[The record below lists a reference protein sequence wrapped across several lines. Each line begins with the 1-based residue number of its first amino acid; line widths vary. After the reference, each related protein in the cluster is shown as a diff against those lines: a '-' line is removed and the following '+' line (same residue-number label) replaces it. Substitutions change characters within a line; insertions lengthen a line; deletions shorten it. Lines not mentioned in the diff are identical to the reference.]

1 MDLFKLNYWCST
13 PSDVTFTSE
22 DAPNDL
28 SILSP
33 SAQIYYLELNQQ
45 VELFNSPN
53 EHGWLSS
60 DIDVANKCK
69 DPEIMVAI
77 GNRLREIGTD
87 INHANMTDDQLIS
100 LCLDRGIDS
109 STFGTLQNDV
119 DSLLAAARSVV
130 DTPIDTPTV
139 PVIPSSDSSITVS
152 KDS

>member
-1 MDLFKLNYWCST
+1 MDFFHLNYWCST

-22 DAPNDL
+22 DSPNDI
-28 SILSP
+28 SSLSP
-33 SAQIYYLELNQQ
+33 SAQIYYHELNQQ
-45 VELFNSPN
+45 VQLFNSPN

-87 INHANMTDDQLIS
+87 INHANMTDEQLIS

-109 STFGTLQNDV
+109 STFGSLQNDV

-130 DTPIDTPTV
+130 PQE
-139 PVIPSSDSSITVS
+139 PVSPSTDSVSTDS

>member
-1 MDLFKLNYWCST
+1 MDLFNLNYWCSST
-13 PSDVTFTSE
+13 SDISLTSE
-22 DAPNDL
+22 DAPDDI
-28 SILSP
+28 SSLSP
-33 SAQIYYLELNQQ
+33 SAQIYYNELNQQ
-45 VELFNSPN
+45 VQLFNAPN

-87 INHANMTDDQLIS
+87 INHANMTDSQLIS

-130 DTPIDTPTV
+130 PTDIIEPATPSTEPGN
-139 PVIPSSDSSITVS
+139 TVS

>member
-1 MDLFKLNYWCST
+1 MDIFNLNYWCST
-13 PSDVTFTSE
+13 PSDITFTS
-22 DAPNDL
+22 DDGFDDISAM
-28 SILSP
+28 SP
-33 SAQIYYLELNQQ
+33 SAQIFYHELNQQ
-45 VELFNSPN
+45 VQLFNSPN

-60 DIDVANKCK
+60 DIDVAKKCK

-77 GNRLREIGTD
+77 GNRLREIGSD
-87 INHANMTDDQLIS
+87 INHANMTDSQLIS

-130 DTPIDTPTV
+130 LSEPAIL
-139 PVIPSSDSSITVS
+139 SSDSVTTDS

>member
-1 MDLFKLNYWCST
+1 MDLFNLNYWCFST
-13 PSDVTFTSE
+13 SDITLISE
-22 DAPNDL
+22 DAQDD
-28 SILSP
+28 ILSLSP
-33 SAQIYYLELNQQ
+33 AAQIFYHELNQQ
-45 VELFNSPN
+45 VQLFNAPN

-60 DIDVANKCK
+60 DIDVAKKCK

-87 INHANMTDDQLIS
+87 INHANMTDSQLIS

-130 DTPIDTPTV
+130 PPDPA
-139 PVIPSSDSSITVS
+139 IPSTDSVTTDS
-152 KDS
+152 KDI

>member
-1 MDLFKLNYWCST
+1 MDIFDLNYWCSST
-13 PSDVTFTSE
+13 SDISFTSD
-22 DAPNDL
+22 DAPDDI
-28 SILSP
+28 SSLSP
-33 SAQIYYLELNQQ
+33 SAQIYYNELNQQ

-87 INHANMTDDQLIS
+87 INHANMTDEQLIS

-130 DTPIDTPTV
+130 PSEPA
-139 PVIPSSDSSITVS
+139 IPSTDSVSTDS

>member
-1 MDLFKLNYWCST
+1 MDFFKLNYWCSST
-13 PSDVTFTSE
+13 SDITFTSD
-22 DAPNDL
+22 DAPDDI

-33 SAQIYYLELNQQ
+33 SAQIYYHELNQQ

-87 INHANMTDDQLIS
+87 INHANMTDEQLIS

-109 STFGTLQNDV
+109 STFGTLQNDIDTLLV
-119 DSLLAAARSVV
+119 DARSVV
-130 DTPIDTPTV
+130 DTLIEPA
-139 PVIPSSDSSITVS
+139 IPSSDSVTTDS

>member
-1 MDLFKLNYWCST
+1 MDLFNLNYWCST
-13 PSDVTFTSE
+13 PSDVTLTSE
-22 DAPNDL
+22 DAPNDI
-28 SILSP
+28 SSFSP
-33 SAQIYYLELNQQ
+33 SAQIYYHELNQQ
-45 VELFNSPN
+45 VALFNAPN

-69 DPEIMVAI
+69 DPEIMAAI

-87 INHANMTDDQLIS
+87 INHDNMTDEQLIS

-130 DTPIDTPTV
+130 PQEPA
-139 PVIPSSDSSITVS
+139 IPSTDFVPSDS

>member
-1 MDLFKLNYWCST
+1 MDLFNLNYWCSST
-13 PSDVTFTSE
+13 SDISLTSE
-22 DAPNDL
+22 DAPDDISL
-28 SILSP
+28 LSP
-33 SAQIYYLELNQQ
+33 SAQIYYQELNQQ
-45 VELFNSPN
+45 VQLLNAPN

-87 INHANMTDDQLIS
+87 INHANMTDSQLIS

-119 DSLLAAARSVV
+119 DSLLAAARSAV
-130 DTPIDTPTV
+130 TSPIDTPIAT
-139 PVIPSSDSSITVS
+139 PIEPSIDPKAS
-152 KDS
+152 

>member
-1 MDLFKLNYWCST
+1 MDFFNLNYWCSS
-13 PSDVTFTSE
+13 PSDNTFTSE
-22 DAPNDL
+22 DAPDDI
-28 SILSP
+28 SALSP
-33 SAQIYYLELNQQ
+33 SAQIYYHELNQQ
-45 VELFNSPN
+45 VQLFNAPN

-87 INHANMTDDQLIS
+87 INHANMTDEQLIS

-130 DTPIDTPTV
+130 SV
-139 PVIPSSDSSITVS
+139 PPFHFQYFHPF
-152 KDS
+152 

>member
-1 MDLFKLNYWCST
+1 MDFFKLNYWCST
-13 PSDVTFTSE
+13 TSDITLSSE
-22 DAPNDL
+22 DAPDDI
-28 SILSP
+28 SCLSP
-33 SAQIYYLELNQQ
+33 DAQLYYHELNQQ
-45 VELFNSPN
+45 VQLLNTPN

-87 INHANMTDDQLIS
+87 INHANMTDSQLIS
-100 LCLDRGIDS
+100 LCLDCGIDS

-130 DTPIDTPTV
+130 PPEPAPI
-139 PVIPSSDSSITVS
+139 SSDSVSTDS

>member
-1 MDLFKLNYWCST
+1 MFT
-13 PSDVTFTSE
+13 PSDVTFSSD
-22 DAPNDL
+22 DAPNDI
-28 SILSP
+28 SILSL
-33 SAQIYYLELNQQ
+33 SAQIYYNELNQQ

-87 INHANMTDDQLIS
+87 INHANMTDEQLIS

-119 DSLLAAARSVV
+119 DTLLVDARSVV
-130 DTPIDTPTV
+130 DTPIEPA
-139 PVIPSSDSSITVS
+139 IPSTDSVTTDS

>member
-1 MDLFKLNYWCST
+1 MDLFNLNYWCSSS
-13 PSDVTFTSE
+13 SDISLTSE
-22 DAPNDL
+22 DALDDI
-28 SILSP
+28 SSLSP
-33 SAQIYYLELNQQ
+33 SAQIYYNELNQQ
-45 VELFNSPN
+45 VQLFNSPN

-87 INHANMTDDQLIS
+87 INHANMTDEQLIS

-130 DTPIDTPTV
+130 TTDTIEPATPSTE
-139 PVIPSSDSSITVS
+139 PGNSVS

>member
-1 MDLFKLNYWCST
+1 MDIFKLNYWCST
-13 PSDVTFTSE
+13 TSDITFTSD
-22 DAPNDL
+22 DALDDIT
-28 SILSP
+28 SMSP
-33 SAQIYYLELNQQ
+33 AAQIYYHELNQQ
-45 VELFNSPN
+45 VQLFNAPN

-60 DIDVANKCK
+60 DIDVASKCK

-77 GNRLREIGTD
+77 GNRLREIGSD
-87 INHANMTDDQLIS
+87 INHSNMTDDQLIA

-130 DTPIDTPTV
+130 PLEPA
-139 PVIPSSDSSITVS
+139 IPSSDSVTTDS

>member
-22 DAPNDL
+22 DAPNDI

-33 SAQIYYLELNQQ
+33 SAQIYYHELNQQ
-45 VELFNSPN
+45 VQLFNSPN

-87 INHANMTDDQLIS
+87 INHANMTDEQLIT

-109 STFGTLQNDV
+109 STFGTLQSDV

-130 DTPIDTPTV
+130 PTE
-139 PVIPSSDSSITVS
+139 PAIPSTDSVPSDNKES
-152 KDS
+152 

>member
-1 MDLFKLNYWCST
+1 MDLFKLNYWSST
-13 PSDVTFTSE
+13 SSDVTFTSE
-22 DAPNDL
+22 DAPNDI
-28 SILSP
+28 SSLSP
-33 SAQIYYLELNQQ
+33 SAQIYYNELNKQI
-45 VELFNSPN
+45 ELFNSPN

-87 INHANMTDDQLIS
+87 INHANMTDEQLIS
-100 LCLDRGIDS
+100 LCLDCGIDS

-119 DSLLAAARSVV
+119 DSLLSAARSVV
-130 DTPIDTPTV
+130 PPSEPAPI
-139 PVIPSSDSSITVS
+139 SSDSDISDS

>member
-1 MDLFKLNYWCST
+1 MDIFKLNYWCST
-13 PSDVTFTSE
+13 PSDITFTSE
-22 DAPNDL
+22 DASDD
-28 SILSP
+28 ITAMSP
-33 SAQIYYLELNQQ
+33 SAQIYYHELNQQ
-45 VELFNSPN
+45 VQLFNAPN

-87 INHANMTDDQLIS
+87 INHANMTDSQLIS

-130 DTPIDTPTV
+130 PPAEPATPSIDSGQT
-139 PVIPSSDSSITVS
+139 DS

>member
-33 SAQIYYLELNQQ
+33 SAQIYYHELNQQ

-87 INHANMTDDQLIS
+87 INHANMTDEQLIT

-109 STFGTLQNDV
+109 STFGTLQSDV

-130 DTPIDTPTV
+130 PTE
-139 PVIPSSDSSITVS
+139 PAIPSTDSVPSDNKES
-152 KDS
+152 

>member
-1 MDLFKLNYWCST
+1 MDIFNLNYWCST
-13 PSDVTFTSE
+13 PSDITFTSQ
-22 DAPNDL
+22 DAPDDISSL
-28 SILSP
+28 SSA
-33 SAQIYYLELNQQ
+33 AQIYYHELNQQ
-45 VELFNSPN
+45 VQLFNAPN

-60 DIDVANKCK
+60 DIDVAKKCK

-130 DTPIDTPTV
+130 PPEPDPVTPDPVTPD
-139 PVIPSSDSSITVS
+139 PNKS
-152 KDS
+152 

>member
-1 MDLFKLNYWCST
+1 MDFFKLNYWCST

-22 DAPNDL
+22 DAPNDI
-28 SILSP
+28 SFLSP
-33 SAQIYYLELNQQ
+33 SAQIYYHELNQQ
-45 VELFNSPN
+45 IELFNSPN

-60 DIDVANKCK
+60 DIDVAKKCK
-69 DPEIMVAI
+69 DPEILVAI

-87 INHANMTDDQLIS
+87 INHANMTDEHLIS

-109 STFGTLQNDV
+109 STFGTLQSDV

-130 DTPIDTPTV
+130 PQEPA
-139 PVIPSSDSSITVS
+139 IPSTDSVPTDS

>member
-1 MDLFKLNYWCST
+1 MDFFNLNYWCST
-13 PSDVTFTSE
+13 PSDVTFTSD
-22 DAPNDL
+22 DAPDDITSL
-28 SILSP
+28 SAA
-33 SAQIYYLELNQQ
+33 AQIYYNELNQQ
-45 VELFNSPN
+45 IQLFNAPN

-60 DIDVANKCK
+60 DIDVAKKCK

-87 INHANMTDDQLIS
+87 INHANMTDEQLIS

-130 DTPIDTPTV
+130 PSEPA
-139 PVIPSSDSSITVS
+139 IPSTDSVSTDS